1 MKSIGFDDG
10 FHDVYESVGTT
21 WRAIWPVPIISQV
34 AFVERGIPPVFSDR
48 SLVFR
53 EENFDATT
61 RVRRGRLYAPAGRLG
76 HQSWALPHPVYGALG
91 SMTRNSN
98 GWVERNLRLFD
109 QYQESGNPCG
119 RYLAIGAAESVWL
132 IVAADRISTSEMLLT
147 LKARRAFGILPELD
161 PTSVPDIG
169 KHGVIETVST
179 LIDAIY
185 RESPGSIVDRSRD
198 AAQSCLATWTAWKW
212 QDHGVLTND
221 LGRLIKYVLARGKPG
236 ERPAALDAA
245 NLVRVLHARGKWN
258 ERKKRNL
265 RPIVEDDAELA
276 LRAVGFLLHEFRWA
290 HPAT

>member
-61 RVRRGRLYAPAGRLG
+61 R
-76 HQSWALPHPVYGALG
+76 VYGALG

>member
-1 MKSIGFDDG
+1 MKSIGFEDV

-21 WRAIWPVPIISQV
+21 WRAIWPVPIISQAV
-34 AFVERGIPPVFSDR
+34 FVEAGAPFSFSDR

-61 RVRRGRLYAPAGRLG
+61 RVRRGRLYAPAGRPG

-91 SMTRNSN
+91 SMGRNPN

-109 QYQESGNPCG
+109 QYQEGGNPFG
-119 RYLAIGAAESVWL
+119 RCLAIGAAESMWL
-132 IVAADRISTSEMLLT
+132 IVAADRISTGELLLT

-161 PTSVPDIG
+161 LTSVPDIG
-169 KHGVIETVST
+169 RHGVVETVST
-179 LIDAIY
+179 LTDATY
-185 RESPGSIVDRSRD
+185 RESPGSIVDRARD
-198 AAQSCLATWTAWKW
+198 AAQSCLATWTAWRW
-212 QDHGVLTND
+212 RDPGVLTND

-245 NLVRVLHARGKWN
+245 NIVRLLHARGKWN
-258 ERKKRNL
+258 ERHKRNL

-290 HPAT
+290 YSAA